1 MEKREDPMETTEAEV
16 KAREQV
22 EADQATESQ
31 VELESFSAKEMIQSQ
46 ETIAQLQKEL
56 KEFKDKYFL
65 SLAEFENFRK
75 RQEKDSHSRIEY
87 REKEL
92 ILDFLKP
99 MDQLNRALSVAEN
112 MSDEVRNWA
121 IGFQMIYQQFV
132 DILNAKGI
140 KKFESSGKPFDP
152 NCHEAV
158 EMIDSDDHPEGV
170 VVGVLE
176 EGYSWKERL
185 LRPAKV
191 KVSKAPERQVDSE
204 EAASEE

>member
-1 MEKREDPMETTEAEV
+1 MEERDENMESTEAEMLQEEV
-16 KAREQV
+16 TQEVEQS
-22 EADQATESQ
+22 EE
-31 VELESFSAKEMIQSQ
+31 EGLSAKELIQSQ
-46 ETIAQLQKEL
+46 ERIDQLQKEL

-75 RQEKDSHSRIEY
+75 RQEKDSHSRVEY

-99 MDQLNRALSVAEN
+99 LDQLNRALNVADN

-121 IGFQMIYQQFV
+121 IGFKMIYQQFS
-132 DILNAKGI
+132 DILSSKGI
-140 KKFESSGKPFDP
+140 TKFDAQGKVFDP

-158 EMIDSDDHPEGV
+158 EMITTNEHPEGTIV
-170 VVGVLE
+170 AVLE
-176 EGYSWKERL
+176 DGYFWKERL

-191 KVSKAPERQVDSE
+191 KVSKLEQLDADQESDEDTKS
-204 EAASEE
+204 